1 MIAIVSTIAAK
12 QSIANKSS
20 TTVSPSVT
28 AYPPHAL
35 TIDRNTL
42 CHQERAPGRK
52 IRFSPLSSEA
62 SEALSGLLAA
72 LRGLLTR
79 RYAEP

>member
-52 IRFSPLSSEA
+52 IRFSPLSEA